1 MATMLDLPSNA
12 AHLRQD
18 IDCDRRQLIDRSSS
32 INLVDTSTMKG
43 GVHMSTLGIRVLGS
57 AETLPERVVTTAE
70 VAALCGVR
78 PEEAVR
84 RTGVRT
90 RHWLSEEE
98 DPLLQGV
105 SAAQKAIGSA
115 GLKTSDIDLVLN
127 ASGTPIQAIPDGGA
141 LIAAELGMRGK
152 FAFSVHATCIS
163 FLVAFQQ
170 AALHLDSDKAEH
182 ILIVSTEAGSRGLN
196 FSQPESAMLIG
207 DAATA
212 VVVGKPT
219 NTEQGIVASGF
230 STDTHGV
237 HDAEIRGF
245 GSRLRVEDAADH
257 LDDFKFDMQGLKLLR
272 GAIDWFPSFLE
283 SVRPRLSSSTEG
295 IDRIIPHQTSKA
307 GMEMMARSWG
317 WEKMVVTLG
326 EVGNTIA
333 ASIPL
338 ALHRANM
345 QQGETALLVG
355 TGSGTHYG
363 ALIVQ
368 W

>member
-1 MATMLDLPSNA
+1 M
-12 AHLRQD
+12 
-18 IDCDRRQLIDRSSS
+18 
-32 INLVDTSTMKG
+32 G
-43 GVHMSTLGIRVLGS
+43 TLGIRVLGS
-57 AETLPERVVTTAE
+57 AETLPERVVPTAE
-70 VAALCGVR
+70 VAALCGISA
-78 PEEAVR
+78 EEAVQ
-84 RTGVRT
+84 RTGVKT
-90 RHWLSEEE
+90 RRWLSEEE

-105 SAAQKAIGSA
+105 SAAQKAIKAA
-115 GLKTSDIDLVLN
+115 GLSVSDIDLVLN
-127 ASGTPIQAIPDGGA
+127 ASGTPMQAIPDGGA

-170 AALHLDSDKAEH
+170 AAFYLDSGRAEH

-196 FSQPESAMLIG
+196 FNQAESAILIG
-207 DAATA
+207 DAAAA
-212 VVVGKPT
+212 VVVGKPV
-219 NTEQGIVASGF
+219 NEDQGIVASGF
-230 STDTHGV
+230 STDTHGI

-245 GSRLRVEDAADH
+245 GSRLRVDNAADH

-272 GAIDWFPSFLE
+272 GAISWFPPFLE
-283 SVRPRLSSSTEG
+283 SIRPGLSTSAEG
-295 IDRIIPHQTSKA
+295 IDRVIPHQTSKA
-307 GMEMMARSWG
+307 GMEMMARFWG

-338 ALHRANM
+338 ALRRAGM